1 MGDPKKPKK
10 KYTTPKRPWD
20 AERLQREVYL
30 LGVYGLRNK
39 RELWRAERML
49 SDIRAQA
56 RGLLAAP
63 PDVRKERESILLGRL
78 VRLGLLKEGATLDD
92 VLSLKVEDLLERR
105 LQTIVW
111 RRGLAKTIHQSRQL
125 IVHGHVTIGG
135 RVVDRPGY
143 LVSREEEQMVSVKAG
158 SVVPGSSSAGEV
170 IA

>member
-1 MGDPKKPKK
+1 
-10 KYTTPKRPWD
+10 
-20 AERLQREVYL
+20 
-30 LGVYGLRNK
+30 
-39 RELWRAERML
+39 
-49 SDIRAQA
+49 
-56 RGLLAAP
+56 LLAAP

-158 SVVPGSSSAGEV
+158 SVVAGGPSAGEV

>member
-1 MGDPKKPKK
+1 MNWA
-10 KYTTPKRPWD
+10 Y
-20 AERLQREVYL
+20 
-30 LGVYGLRNK
+30 
-39 RELWRAERML
+39 
-49 SDIRAQA
+49 RAQA

-158 SVVPGSSSAGEV
+158 SVVAGGPSAGEV

>member
-1 MGDPKKPKK
+1 MN
-10 KYTTPKRPWD
+10 W
-20 AERLQREVYL
+20 
-30 LGVYGLRNK
+30 
-39 RELWRAERML
+39 
-49 SDIRAQA
+49 AQA

-158 SVVPGSSSAGEV
+158 SVVAGGPSAGEV